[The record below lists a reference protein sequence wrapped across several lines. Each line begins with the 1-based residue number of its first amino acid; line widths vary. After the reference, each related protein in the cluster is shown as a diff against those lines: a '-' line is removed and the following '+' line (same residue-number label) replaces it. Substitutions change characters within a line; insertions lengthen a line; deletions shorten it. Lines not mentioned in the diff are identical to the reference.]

1 MGLGANLPEDA
12 FYPATFVDAN
22 GTTLTGAH
30 QYVIHFAAN
39 GTPPVNAFWSITMY
53 NSRNFLVS
61 NALDRYAISP
71 HLGNLTYNADGS
83 LDIYIQNT
91 SPGPAKQANWLPAPP
106 DAFHLVMRLYWPQEA
121 VLNGSWVP
129 PAVQQVG

>member
-1 MGLGANLPEDA
+1 
-12 FYPATFVDAN
+12 VDAN

-106 DAFHLVMRLYWPQEA
+106 DAFHLVMRLLATGGCAKRFMGTTGRSTGGIDRPKLCSLCWR
-121 VLNGSWVP
+121 
-129 PAVQQVG
+129 